1 MNERQVVL
9 DTETTG
15 LDPAQGHRVIEIGCI
30 ELVNRRL
37 TSQQFHVYLQ
47 PDRAIDEEAQRVHGI
62 TNEFLANQ
70 PRFADIADGFLDF
83 VRGAELIIHNAA
95 FDLNFLN
102 HELRRC
108 GRGHVTLEQ

>member
-47 PDRAIDEEAQRVHGI
+47 PDRAIDEEAQRVHG
-62 TNEFLANQ
+62 
-70 PRFADIADGFLDF
+70 
-83 VRGAELIIHNAA
+83 RGAAGSRH
-95 FDLNFLN
+95 
-102 HELRRC
+102 H
-108 GRGHVTLEQ
+108 Q